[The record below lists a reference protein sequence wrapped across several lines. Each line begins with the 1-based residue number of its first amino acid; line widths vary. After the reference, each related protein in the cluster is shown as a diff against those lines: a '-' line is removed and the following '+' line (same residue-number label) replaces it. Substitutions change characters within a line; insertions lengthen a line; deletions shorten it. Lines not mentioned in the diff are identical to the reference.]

1 MPPPAARKPGGPAPR
16 KPNLGSAPRPG
27 GAPAGA
33 PRQPAGAAGAAT
45 AAAAPRPP
53 PPAQLDRQYSMAST
67 KTVETLTT
75 LQLQVVQIQNACEE
89 AEGMLAST
97 PFDGLPVGMR
107 NRLAQLHGDANSLLA
122 TKIDAILTSE
132 LNSGKADARAMRK
145 QLIVTVEALIE
156 KLEAL
161 VKRFDQLKA
170 AAPAAP
176 KA

>member
-1 MPPPAARKPGGPAPR
+1 
-16 KPNLGSAPRPG
+16 
-27 GAPAGA
+27 
-33 PRQPAGAAGAAT
+33 
-45 AAAAPRPP
+45 
-53 PPAQLDRQYSMAST
+53 
-67 KTVETLTT
+67 
-75 LQLQVVQIQNACEE
+75 
-89 AEGMLAST
+89 MLAST